1 MIRSQEDRTM
11 GRIILEK
18 KDKLAFITLNRP
30 EKLNSLN
37 GQMIT
42 ELINIAE
49 DVEKDDTIS
58 VVILTGAGDRA
69 FSSGSDLAELKGI
82 MPLELKQRIEAPNI
96 IRKITKPIIAMIQ
109 GYALGGG
116 LELALACDIRIASE
130 NAQLGFPEIGLGWL
144 PGGGGGT
151 QILPRLVGEGRA
163 MKMIL
168 TGRSV
173 TAAEAKEI
181 GLIEEVVP
189 TEQLKSETEK
199 LAKDIAEK
207 PLPVLRLA
215 KEAITA
221 SVHTDLG
228 MRLNY
233 ERALNALCFMM
244 QQGKNGKD
252 EVTKK

>member
-1 MIRSQEDRTM
+1 MIRSREDRTV

-42 ELINIAE
+42 ELVNIAE
-49 DVEKDDTIS
+49 DVEKDDTIN

-96 IRKITKPIIAMIQ
+96 IRKITKPTIAMIQ

-116 LELALACDIRIASE
+116 LELALACDIRMASE

-189 TEQLKSETEK
+189 VGQLKSETEK
-199 LAKDIAEK
+199 LAKEIAEK
-207 PLPVLRLA
+207 PLQVLRLA
-215 KEAITA
+215 KEAVGA
-221 SVHTDLG
+221 SIRANLEV
-228 MRLNY
+228 RLNY
-233 ERALNALCFMM
+233 ERALNALCFMLK
-244 QQGKNGKD
+244 QT
-252 EVTKK
+252 ESKKSEG

>member
-11 GRIILEK
+11 GRIVLEK
-18 KDKLAFITLNRP
+18 KGKLAFITLNRP

-37 GQMIT
+37 SQMIS
-42 ELINIAE
+42 ELIDIVE
-49 DVEKDDTIS
+49 DVETDDTIR

-82 MPLELKQRIEAPNI
+82 MPLELKRRIEAPNI
-96 IRKITKPIIAMIQ
+96 IRKITKPTIAMIQ

-173 TAAEAKEI
+173 TAAEAREI
-181 GLIEEVVP
+181 GLIEEVAPVGR
-189 TEQLKSETEK
+189 LKSETEK
-199 LAKDIAEK
+199 LAKEIAEK
-207 PLPVLRLA
+207 PLQVLRLA
-215 KEAITA
+215 KEAVGA
-221 SVHTDLG
+221 SIRANLEV
-228 MRLNY
+228 RLNY
-233 ERALNALCFMM
+233 ERALNALCFMLR
-244 QQGKNGKD
+244 QT
-252 EVTKK
+252 ESKKSEG